1 MPPQSRR
8 VRSRLSLSLWP
19 STRPV
24 PLLSG
29 RLRPPL
35 WASFQPVVRW
45 PAAMVKYTSA
55 AARTSGRIAEDT
67 SDNGTWAAGMDV
79 GMALEE
85 VGVVGRTDGMADP

>member
-1 MPPQSRR
+1 
-8 VRSRLSLSLWP
+8 
-19 STRPV
+19 
-24 PLLSG
+24 
-29 RLRPPL
+29 
-35 WASFQPVVRW
+35 
-45 PAAMVKYTSA
+45 MVKYTSA